1 MEKKKEDGMDFKT
14 ERMTILG
21 GGAFLIICQLL
32 LCFLLI
38 YEVFYDVSI
47 SFRCFPNELQIV
59 LARFICGTVL
69 HFNL

>member
-1 MEKKKEDGMDFKT
+1 MNFKT

-21 GGAFLIICQLL
+21 GGAFLIVCQLL
-32 LCFLLI
+32 LCLLLVN
-38 YEVFYDVSI
+38 EVFNTTEI
-47 SFRCFPNELQIV
+47 TFRCFPNDMSTV